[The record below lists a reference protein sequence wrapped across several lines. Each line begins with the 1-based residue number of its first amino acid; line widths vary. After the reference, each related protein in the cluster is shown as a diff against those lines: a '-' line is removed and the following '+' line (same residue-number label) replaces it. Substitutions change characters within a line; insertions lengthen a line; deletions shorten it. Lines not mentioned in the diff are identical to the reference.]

1 MAQLNPY
8 LSFNGTCREAMSFY
22 ADCLGGKVVDLMTF
36 AGSPMTEGMPAE
48 LHDRI
53 LHSMVVA
60 GGVVL
65 MAADTPTD
73 QPVSQGDSVTLC
85 LNSADKGE
93 IKGYYEKLAAGANVT
108 QPLMETF
115 FGLYGALTDKFGI
128 NWMLQA
134 GAPDA

>member
-36 AGSPMTEGMPAE
+36 AGSPMTESMPAE

-53 LHSMVVA
+53 LHSMLVA
-60 GGVVL
+60 DGIVL

-73 QPVSQGDSVTLC
+73 QAVNQGDAMTLC
-85 LNSADKGE
+85 LNSPDKDE
-93 IKGYYEKLAAGANVT
+93 IRGYYEKLAEGANIS

-128 NWMLQA
+128 NWMFQA